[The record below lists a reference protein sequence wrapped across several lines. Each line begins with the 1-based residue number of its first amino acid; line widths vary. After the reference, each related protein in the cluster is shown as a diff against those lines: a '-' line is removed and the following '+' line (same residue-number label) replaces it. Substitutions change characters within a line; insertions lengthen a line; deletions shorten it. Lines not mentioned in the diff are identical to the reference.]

1 MVKIDLAILVR
12 FPSARILG
20 ADRILTLKIL
30 DWSVLHSIDGTELVN
45 ASKHAIGGVD
55 CLDLQEELIRIDEA
69 PVLEVLFNLEVIRA
83 RVQLYLRLEVAVVG
97 HL

>member
-12 FPSARILG
+12 LPSARIFG
-20 ADRILTLKIL
+20 TDRILTLKLL

-55 CLDLQEELIRIDEA
+55 RLDLQEELIRFDET
-69 PVLEVLFNLEVIRA
+69 PVLEVLLNLEVFRA
-83 RVQLYLRLEVAVVG
+83 RVQLDLGLEVAVIS